1 MRELTVNEMENVSGG
16 FLVNWIPRAIAAG
29 VVLYDSAKE
38 FFEGFEE
45 GFKDGQSKKP
55 EKSC

>member
-1 MRELTVNEMENVSGG
+1 MRELTVDELENVSGG
-16 FLVNWIPRAIAAG
+16 FTLPWILKALG
-29 VVLYDSAKE
+29 VGIVLHDGAKD